1 MIPLEQIGASLPIP
15 SANINAANFRVIIFK
30 KFELYNHGT
39 STSQTYRQ
47 TDRQTT
53 YRTTAWK
60 ISTTENYK
68 TVVNCLFKEC

>member
-1 MIPLEQIGASLPIP
+1 MIPLEQIGASLP
-15 SANINAANFRVIIFK
+15 SVSEYQSANFRVIILK